1 MKGVAAAEGWGSHAR
16 QCARAR
22 QRLGMAT
29 LELRNAHVLRWVPDC
44 RWAGDMVASIE
55 WLGDECVLHCD
66 LRGNIQRVS
75 RHAPAADQ
83 VGASACHARSPP

>member
-1 MKGVAAAEGWGSHAR
+1 
-16 QCARAR
+16 
-22 QRLGMAT
+22 MAT
-29 LELRNAHVLRWVPDC
+29 LELRNAHVLRWVHD
-44 RWAGDMVASIE
+44 RRYGDEKAYIE